1 VTDRAAAV
9 AATILWAVADA
20 IRHRPQG
27 EPIEPAIAHAR
38 RRVEDLLRE
47 EFAHVEHD
55 VRAEYVA
62 D

>member
-9 AATILWAVADA
+9 TATILWTVADA
-20 IRHRPQG
+20 IRRRPKG
-27 EPIEPAIAHAR
+27 EPVEPAIAHAR
-38 RRVEDLLRE
+38 HRIEDMLRE
-47 EFAHVEHD
+47 EFAHVEQD